1 MNTLNPPQKPAA
13 VRRAGGHLFLLAGFH
28 LSYRHRTMRA
38 VVCALWV
45 LTTASCAHA
54 AASLTLLTR
63 LPGDNGNYNTN
74 GVSGDGSV
82 VVGTSGGYYGQ
93 YEPGYD
99 GGGGSIIDS
108 SAIQIVTELPG
119 VNYRANGK
127 IIIVAVPPPLAIIAD
142 GANVVLTWPVA
153 DTGFT
158 TTGYRLESTTS
169 LVPPVAWQT
178 NSTAP
183 IVIGGQASSSV
194 PFPVHNSFSGSHNEN
209 EL

>member
-1 MNTLNPPQKPAA
+1 MNTLNYSRKPAA
-13 VRRAGGHLFLLAGFH
+13 VRRVGGYLFLLAGFH
-28 LSYRHRTMRA
+28 FTYMHRTMRA

-45 LTTASCAHA
+45 LATASCAHA
-54 AASLTLLTR
+54 AASLTLLTW
-63 LPGDNGNYNTN
+63 LPGGNLNYNTT

-93 YEPGYD
+93 YEPGY

-127 IIIVAVPPPLAIIAD
+127 IVIVAVPPPLAIIAD

-158 TTGYRLESTTS
+158 TTGYRLESTTN

-183 IVIGGQASSSV
+183 IVIGGQDVIIS
-194 PFPVHNSFSGSHNEN
+194 PVSGSQQFFR
-209 EL
+209 LTQ